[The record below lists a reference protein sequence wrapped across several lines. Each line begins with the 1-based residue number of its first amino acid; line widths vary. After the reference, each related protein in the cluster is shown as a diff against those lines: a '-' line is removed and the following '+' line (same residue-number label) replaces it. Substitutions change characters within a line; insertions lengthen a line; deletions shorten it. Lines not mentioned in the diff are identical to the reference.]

1 MSRQFQVTFD
11 AHDPRALSIF
21 WREVLGYVHPGPPG
35 VELADGADPLAAWDD
50 FLERAGVPEAQRNSR
65 SALEDPDG
73 VGPRL
78 FFQQVPEDKVAKNRV
93 HLDVR
98 AAPGLT
104 GDERMAALELECQ
117 RLVALGATRL
127 RRAEPELPMSDGYIV
142 MADPEGN
149 EFCLD

>member
-1 MSRQFQVTFD
+1 MSSTVQITFD
-11 AHDPRALSIF
+11 AHDPRTLSIF
-21 WREVLGYVHPGPPG
+21 WGEVLGYVHPAPPG
-35 VELADGADPLAAWDD
+35 VELPDGGDPLAAWDE
-50 FLERAGVPEAQRNSR
+50 FLEAAEVPVEQRNSA

-73 VGPRL
+73 TGPRI

-98 AAPGLT
+98 TASDLR
-104 GDERMAALELECQ
+104 DEERMAALEVECE
-117 RLVALGATRL
+117 RLVRLGGTRL
-127 RRAEPELPMSDGYIV
+127 ERHEPQQPTSIGFIV